1 VEPFDTVDDR
11 RWSDIDDDVDD
22 RRWSDIDDNV
32 VQTHRRESKDVSQ
45 TEENVA
51 VAFPPKKRRRKSVA
65 FDDSSV
71 TVTPV
76 EMDQVNSVA
85 PVDMDQVNRHCVV
98 SINSVMQWCCRRRL
112 VDHRTVTSYYLDYPM
127 LAPDV

>member
-1 VEPFDTVDDR
+1 VEPFDT
-11 RWSDIDDDVDD
+11 VDD

-98 SINSVMQWCCRRRL
+98 SINSVMQWCCQQEVSGSQNSDQLLPRL
-112 VDHRTVTSYYLDYPM
+112 PHVSPGCVE
-127 LAPDV
+127 